1 MAANSRDGRANA
13 RLLSFAAAALGGA
26 IVIVLA
32 IRRVDGLPYTLSWAA
47 ALRGIWATLPVTLP
61 AAIRVWGYWGWS
73 SAVVAG
79 LLLKADPE
87 LGLCDSALGG
97 ATGVWVCVFIL
108 GNLVGPIGLFRA
120 PLAWAIPALGTLW
133 LLRYPPAIRFRPPT
147 AGQWFAM
154 LSIALLAVSILP
166 LQLGSPMVP
175 YLDALSWPAA
185 AQRIVNFHVYQPF
198 NNDPYGFW
206 APFSQEPALEM
217 FYAMIALGSGSRL
230 AVLAETAAM
239 LPMFALLVFSVYRI
253 GRTFFG
259 DVVGGFA
266 ALLLFLTPLFGY
278 AQGMRGT
285 ALVFILVGV
294 GLGFFL
300 DPRRSRVP
308 MALGALLIGTS
319 VAVQAPIGA
328 FALVLASAGIML
340 WLATGDVSSFVAG
353 ALCLVG
359 AVLIGAPEIPIGLNR
374 PIPWVILPLSQ
385 LTGVALIL
393 IGVTRLDAKAF
404 QNVRVFRAAGLIL
417 TSVLILALILAV
429 VMLKPIDPDAWNDP
443 LRSSKQ
449 LLTDSSL
456 RSVLAP
462 YRLLFDNLPLLTVVA
477 VEGMIIMLRGIW
489 IGSESGFNASLAA
502 IALLLCVPIR
512 IIQVLLA
519 GHVNPVQEVMLWNF
533 SHKLAVY
540 WRPYFLAVI
549 AAVPFA
555 AIYNSRY
562 QRLAVFGILLLVFF
576 PWSLPT
582 RGKSIWTDDREHSI
596 VERWAVNLDTAANGY
611 YSSFAGSPWYADG
624 RWASSPADW
633 TLFEVLDRE
642 KSAGRITAATHIL
655 HVADGPKD
663 FVRLAVFTGI
673 NDDPIEYSYDPSDPF
688 YWGGRIGGVEEMMT
702 SLADK
707 PPYILFQTPAPA
719 GMNLPPE
726 GYDEIFRN
734 GDLRLFRLHDPSNH
748 PGPV

>member
-13 RLLSFAAAALGGA
+13 RLLSSAAAALGGA
-26 IVIVLA
+26 IVIALA
-32 IRRVDGLPYTLSWAA
+32 IRRVDRIPYTLSWTA
-47 ALRGIWATLPVTLP
+47 ALRGIWPMLPVTVP
-61 AAIRVWGYWGWS
+61 AAIRVWGFWGWS
-73 SAVVAG
+73 AAVVAG

-97 ATGVWVCVFIL
+97 ATGVWVGAFLL
-108 GNLVGPIGLFRA
+108 GNLVGPVGLFRA
-120 PLAWAIPALGTLW
+120 PLAWALPAVGTLW
-133 LLRYPPAIRFRPPT
+133 LLRYPPAIRISPPT
-147 AGQWFAM
+147 AGQWFA
-154 LSIALLAVSILP
+154 LLAIALLAASILP

-175 YLDALSWPAA
+175 YLDALSWPAS
-185 AQRIVNFHVYQPF
+185 AQRIVSFHVYQPF

-217 FYAMIALGSGSRL
+217 FYAMLALGSRTRL

-239 LPMFALLVFSVYRI
+239 LPMCALLVFSVYRL

-266 ALLLFLTPLFGY
+266 AILLFLTPLFGY

-285 ALVFILVGV
+285 ALVFVLVGV

-300 DPRRSRVP
+300 DSRHSRVR

-328 FALVLASAGIML
+328 FAIVLAGAGIIL

-353 ALCLVG
+353 GLCLVG
-359 AVLIGAPEIPIGLNR
+359 AVLFGAPEIPVGLNR
-374 PIPWVILPLSQ
+374 SIPWVILPLCQ
-385 LTGVALIL
+385 LAGVALIL
-393 IGVTRLDAKAF
+393 IGAMRRDAKAF
-404 QNVRVFRAAGLIL
+404 QNVRVIRVAGLIL
-417 TSVLILALILAV
+417 TSALILALILAV
-429 VMLKPIDPDAWNDP
+429 VMLKPIDPDVWNDP
-443 LRSSKQ
+443 LRSST
-449 LLTDSSL
+449 LLLSDTSL
-456 RSVLAP
+456 HSILAP
-462 YRLLFDNLPLLTVVA
+462 YRSLFDNLPLLTVVA
-477 VEGMIIMLRGIW
+477 LEGLIIMLRGIW
-489 IGSESGFNASLAA
+489 IGTEAGLNAALPAF
-502 IALLLCVPIR
+502 ALLLCVPIR

-540 WRPYFLAVI
+540 WCPYFLAVI

-555 AIYNSRY
+555 AIYNFRY
-562 QRLAVFGILLLVFF
+562 QRLAVFGVLLLVFY
-576 PWSLPT
+576 PWSIPT
-582 RGKSIWTDDREHSI
+582 TGKSIWTDDREHSI

-633 TLFEVLDRE
+633 ALFEVLERE
-642 KSAGRITAATHIL
+642 KSAGRITANTHIL

-673 NDDPIEYSYDPSDPF
+673 YDDPIEYSYDPNDPF
-688 YWGGRIGGVEEMMT
+688 YWGGRIGGVKEME
-702 SLADK
+702 SRLADK

-719 GMNLPPE
+719 GMNLSPE

-734 GDLRLFRLHDPSNH
+734 GDLRLFRRHS
-748 PGPV
+748 PGDNPRPG

>member
-13 RLLSFAAAALGGA
+13 RLLLFAAAALGGA

-32 IRRVDGLPYTLSWAA
+32 IRRVDGLPYTLSWTAA
-47 ALRGIWATLPVTLP
+47 FRGIWPTLPVTVP
-61 AAIRVWGYWGWS
+61 AAIRVWGFWGWS

-97 ATGVWVCVFIL
+97 ATGIWVCAFIL
-108 GNLVGPIGLFRA
+108 GNLVGPLGLFRT
-120 PLAWAIPALGTLW
+120 PLAWALPAIGTLW
-133 LLRYPPAIRFRPPT
+133 LLRYPPAIRIGPPT
-147 AGQWFAM
+147 TGQWFAL
-154 LSIALLAVSILP
+154 LSIAMLAASILP

-175 YLDALSWPAA
+175 YLDALSWPAS
-185 AQRIVNFHVYQPF
+185 AQRIVSFHVYQPF

-217 FYAMIALGSGSRL
+217 FYAMLALGSRTRL

-239 LPMFALLVFSVYRI
+239 LPMCALLVFSAYRL

-266 ALLLFLTPLFGY
+266 SLLLFLTPLFGY

-285 ALVFILVGV
+285 ALVFVLVGV

-300 DPRRSRVP
+300 DPRRSCVR
-308 MALGALLIGTS
+308 MTLGAMLIGTS

-328 FALVLASAGIML
+328 FAIVLAGAAIML
-340 WLATGDVSSFVAG
+340 WLTMGDVSSFFAG
-353 ALCLVG
+353 GLCLVG

-374 PIPWVILPLSQ
+374 PIPWAVLPLCQ
-385 LTGVALIL
+385 LAGVALIL
-393 IGVTRLDAKAF
+393 IGVRRIDAKAL
-404 QNVRVFRAAGLIL
+404 QSVRVIRTAGLIL
-417 TSVLILALILAV
+417 TSALILALILAV
-429 VMLKPIDPDAWNDP
+429 VMLKPIDPDVWNDP
-443 LRSSKQ
+443 LRSST
-449 LLTDSSL
+449 LLLSDSSL
-456 RSVLAP
+456 RSILAP
-462 YRLLFDNLPLLTVVA
+462 YRLLFDNLPLLTVLA
-477 VEGMIIMLRGIW
+477 LEGLIIVLRGIW
-489 IGSESGFNASLAA
+489 IGTEAGLNAALPAF
-502 IALLLCVPIR
+502 ALLLCVPIR

-540 WRPYFLAVI
+540 WCPYFLAVI

-555 AIYNSRY
+555 ALYNSRY
-562 QRLAVFGILLLVFF
+562 RRLAVFGILLLLFY
-576 PWSLPT
+576 PWSPPT

-633 TLFEVLDRE
+633 ALFEVLDRE
-642 KSAGRITAATHIL
+642 KSAGRITADTHIL
-655 HVADGPKD
+655 QVADGPKD

-688 YWGGRIGGVEEMMT
+688 YWGGRIGGIKEME
-702 SLADK
+702 SRLADK

-719 GMNLPPE
+719 GMSLPPE

-734 GDLRLFRLHDPSNH
+734 GDLRLFRLHNPGDH
-748 PGPV
+748 P